1 MMRKL
6 ATKLIIAAV
15 VLSVTTIRG
24 GQAQEALAKMRN
36 AWKFVE
42 RYTVRIV
49 SHQEKDGKTA
59 DHTVDLNYKRPGW
72 VKIEVIEGDKKGSV
86 GLYDPNKNRIQVR
99 WAGIALPVYLSPD
112 AKIAKSLR
120 GEKIYSIT
128 FEKMLEHADWYLANG
143 SLSWIGEESFEGV
156 SCAVIEFKTS
166 SSDKNL
172 GIARERWWLDANT
185 GFIRKTNGFDA
196 NGKKVQWSI
205 FRDLKLNPDLPEDH
219 FSV

>member
-1 MMRKL
+1 MKKL

-24 GQAQEALAKMRN
+24 GQAEEALAKMRSAFKSVN
-36 AWKFVE
+36 C
-42 RYTVRIV
+42 YTVRLV
-49 SHQEKDGKTA
+49 SHLEKDGKTSNS
-59 DHTVDLNYKRPGW
+59 TINLSYKRPGW
-72 VKIEVIEGDKKGSV
+72 VKIEVIEGDKKGSA
-86 GLYDPNKNRIQVR
+86 GLYDPNKDRIQVR

-156 SCAVIEFKTS
+156 SCAVIEFATS

-205 FRDLKLNPDLPEDH
+205 FRSLKINPDLPEDH
-219 FSV
+219 FKL